1 MAVVDTE
8 YEQNPQMLEREESEE
23 LDHLRSLS
31 VARVRVTAERERE
44 RESFGRSGK
53 TLRDIYIQIWAYG
66 FGL

>member
-31 VARVRVTAERERE
+31 VARVRVTAERDRE
-44 RESFGRSGK
+44 IKKASGGDRAK
-53 TLRDIYIQIWAYG
+53 P
-66 FGL
+66 